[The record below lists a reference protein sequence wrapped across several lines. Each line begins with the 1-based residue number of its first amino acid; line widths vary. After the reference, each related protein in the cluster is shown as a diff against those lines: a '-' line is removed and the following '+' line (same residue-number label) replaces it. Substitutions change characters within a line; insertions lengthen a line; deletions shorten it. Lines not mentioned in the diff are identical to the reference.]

1 MSEALIFMNRI
12 TIIDWVFIIGG
23 YFLLG
28 LLISAIIGSFTDM
41 ELENY
46 VFASLLFWPIVLLI
60 GAIFQLINF
69 AKAIF
74 KGEY

>member
-60 GAIFQLINF
+60 GAIFQLIHF
-69 AKAIF
+69 IERMF
-74 KGEY
+74 KGDY